1 MPATSHPVAGIVMS
15 GQLFEFLVHLVIS
28 RTQPCQHMVHDVL
41 RLDSVCPGRIAQS
54 VRARAL
60 QARCRRFEPVCAH
73 GLVGLWCLV
82 VCLVGG
88 WLVSACPAEC
98 AGVGRSVVEC
108 CWFTGYRI
116 LGVSQ
121 GRSLPGKGVR
131 QVYVR
136 EHTLDG
142 CHVI

>member
-1 MPATSHPVAGIVMS
+1 MVWMMWGLGWTVFCGRLVAGD
-15 GQLFEFLVHLVIS
+15 LYPW
-28 RTQPCQHMVHDVL
+28 RTGVL
-41 RLDSVCPGRIAQS
+41 WLGVT
-54 VRARAL
+54 RAL